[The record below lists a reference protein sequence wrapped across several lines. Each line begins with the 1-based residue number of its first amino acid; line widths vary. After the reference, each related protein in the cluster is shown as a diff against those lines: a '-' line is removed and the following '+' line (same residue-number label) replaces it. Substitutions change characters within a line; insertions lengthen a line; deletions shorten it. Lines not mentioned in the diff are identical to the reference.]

1 MKKLL
6 IKSGRVIDPATSF
19 DQVADLLIVDGSIAQ
34 ISDTIELSDSIDIVD
49 ARGKWVT
56 AGLIDIHT
64 HLRDPGFEY
73 KEDISSGAASG
84 AAGGFTTILCMP
96 NSNPVN
102 DNQEV
107 TRYIIEKGKQ
117 DASITVLPVGA
128 LTLKLQGEQLAS
140 IDDMAK
146 GGIVA
151 LSDDGRSIQNGSLMR
166 AAMEQSKLYNLLL
179 MEHAE
184 SYSFNSKGD
193 MNEGRISAKL
203 GLVGIPKIAEDIM
216 VARLAF
222 LAEDLDMKAH
232 VSHISTKR
240 SVDIVRW
247 AKSRGVQISA
257 EAAPHH
263 FTLTE
268 DAVGEYNSMA
278 KMSPPLREQSD
289 IDAIKV
295 GLADKTI
302 EAIASDHA
310 PHADFEK
317 EQEFD
322 KAPFG
327 IVGLETSLG
336 LSMQLV
342 HDRVLSASRL
352 IEVMSYEPARLVN
365 IDRGTLAVGKVADI
379 TIIDPNLEW
388 KVDLSKFKSKSK
400 NSPFENF
407 LLKGKAVMTI
417 VAGKIVYQ
425 ESSLG

>member
-193 MNEGRISAKL
+193 MNEGLISAKL

-278 KMSPPLREQSD
+278 KMSPPLREQ
-289 IDAIKV
+289 
-295 GLADKTI
+295 
-302 EAIASDHA
+302 
-310 PHADFEK
+310 
-317 EQEFD
+317 
-322 KAPFG
+322 
-327 IVGLETSLG
+327 
-336 LSMQLV
+336 
-342 HDRVLSASRL
+342 
-352 IEVMSYEPARLVN
+352 
-365 IDRGTLAVGKVADI
+365 
-379 TIIDPNLEW
+379 
-388 KVDLSKFKSKSK
+388 
-400 NSPFENF
+400 
-407 LLKGKAVMTI
+407 
-417 VAGKIVYQ
+417 
-425 ESSLG
+425 